1 MFSDDNN
8 SKPRR
13 SQFQAEIFNQESLFY
28 HTSTALK
35 PKNFAASHGQSKLKY
50 SILDLHS
57 VQQFT
62 FQRDDNKDLTV
73 QIMANI
79 NGGNII
85 LSNIKDGGNDEA
97 GIFLTTIVE
106 LNQGDMVSCEKG
118 LNSEKHYNSLIFF
131 FFKLTS
137 TTTLL

>member
-1 MFSDDNN
+1 MLIKSGFYIV
-8 SKPRR
+8 RR
-13 SQFQAEIFNQESLFY
+13 P
-28 HTSTALK
+28 STALK
-35 PKNFAASHGQSKLKY
+35 PSNVATFHGQSKLEY
-50 SILDLHS
+50 SILDLYS

-118 LNSEKHYNSLIFF
+118 LNSEKHYNA
-131 FFKLTS
+131 LTVIS
-137 TTTLL
+137 NLCKYFCIKQTTCWKI